1 MSKEL
6 LARSIASEIV
16 LSKNP
21 GNVMRKWREILGIKQ
36 NQIAAHLGISA
47 SVISDYEANR
57 RSPGVVFVKKFID
70 ALISLENKNRV
81 EMSFFEKFFSGKEH
95 AILSIREFLVPMK
108 ISKFV
113 KIVKGKVLSNNKL
126 IEKKIYGYTAID
138 SIRAILELNEDEFSK
153 IYGLNT
159 ERALIFTKVKT
170 GRSPMIAIKVTPL
183 KPSVVILHGLSWRE
197 VDKLAIKISEVEKI
211 PLVVSTEKD
220 EESLIKNINMIE
232 N

>member
-1 MSKEL
+1 MPKEF

-21 GNVMRKWREILGIKQ
+21 GNVMRKWREIFGIRQ
-36 NQIAAHLGISA
+36 NQIALSLGISA

-57 RSPGVVFVKKFID
+57 RSPGIVFVKKFIN

-81 EMSFFEKFFSGKEH
+81 EMSFFEKFFSGKEG
-95 AILSIREFLVPMK
+95 AILSIREFLIPMK
-108 ISKFV
+108 ISEFIKV
-113 KIVKGKVLSNNKL
+113 VKGKVLSNNKL

-138 SIRAILELNEDEFSK
+138 SIKAILELNEEEFSK

-183 KPSVVILHGLSWRE
+183 KPSVVILHGLSWQE

-220 EESLIKNINMIE
+220 ENSLIKNLNMIE